1 MRTIVEVPKVSFPQY
16 LTCHG
21 YKLGTECWIRFQFAY
36 LLDKISLIFLKK
48 KKKNPYV
55 CFILKAGFFRQLSKK
70 FFCKNIIL
78 DTQMSLHKNYFDR
91 WQARFFLYLYLM
103 WSLKRLMYLTYVFM
117 SLLAFTQLPLLE
129 CSQLQLRIVCISKY
143 CDQIGMD
150 LEYEIVLSV
159 SHPH

>member
-21 YKLGTECWIRFQFAY
+21 YKLGTECWIRFEFAY
-36 LLDKISLIFLKK
+36 LLDKISLIFLK

-78 DTQMSLHKNYFDR
+78 DTWMSLHKNYFDR
-91 WQARFFLYLYLM
+91 WQARFFFVFIFNVEPEKVNVSDLRVHLPPCLYPIAISRMFTVATLY
-103 WSLKRLMYLTYVFM
+103 Y
-117 SLLAFTQLPLLE
+117 
-129 CSQLQLRIVCISKY
+129 VCISNY

-150 LEYEIVLSV
+150 LEYEIVLSI